1 MNQEADNYAA
11 MIDSLRLFLDR
22 VADARPTAEESAELG
37 ATLDG
42 LSAGLADR
50 QVRERDRLFAR
61 LPIHGR
67 AQSLTPQLFID
78 EKDDQ
83 SVTGHV
89 TFRPYFV
96 GGNGAAHGGTIPLL
110 FDEALGRLAN
120 AGGRRGSRTAYLHV
134 NFRSIARIGNRLT
147 LTARFVKEEGRKR
160 LISGELFDGD
170 VLVADAE
177 GLFVE
182 LRPGQP

>member
-1 MNQEADNYAA
+1 MTAEEAGYAS
-11 MIDSLRLFLDR
+11 MIDSLRSFLDR
-22 VADARPTAEESAELG
+22 VAGARPTAEESAEVA
-37 ATLDG
+37 ATLDR

-50 QVRERDRLFAR
+50 QVSERERLFAR
-61 LPIHGR
+61 LSVQGR
-67 AQSLTPQLFID
+67 GQSLTPQLFID
-78 EKDDQ
+78 EQDAQ

-110 FDEALGRLAN
+110 FDAALGRLAN
-120 AGGRRGSRTAYLHV
+120 AGGRRASRTAYLTV

-147 LTARFVKEEGRKR
+147 LTARHVREDGRKR
-160 LISGELFDGD
+160 VISGELRDGD
-170 VLVADAE
+170 LLVADAE